1 MKRSLKIPMMD
12 LIKSKCFLSVCECS
26 VNVFVDSESA
36 PPSGLAGSLAL
47 VPRAAIKMVARAY
60 RGLPWDPLGPAS
72 PFRDPLDP
80 QRDPLGPASPFRDP
94 LGPASPFRDPL
105 DSQRDPLGP
114 ASPFRDP
121 LDPQRD
127 PFRPC

>member
-1 MKRSLKIPMMD
+1 M
-12 LIKSKCFLSVCECS
+12 CECS

-80 QRDPLGPASPFRDP
+80 QRDPLDSITAPFGTSTTPCPRASGCRAYHGSHGM
-94 LGPASPFRDPL
+94 LWNAMECHGIL
-105 DSQRDPLGP
+105 
-114 ASPFRDP
+114 
-121 LDPQRD
+121 
-127 PFRPC
+127 